1 MGENN
6 FLGRF
11 GEDGTI
17 KRTPIERRPLTSEEV
32 VEITKIEEESRQ
44 LLERQDA
51 EPDRP
56 PLTDEE
62 EKESARKRLLVRQSL
77 MNQNPEK
84 K

>member
-1 MGENN
+1 MPFNEKGK
-6 FLGRF
+6 
-11 GEDGTI
+11 I
-17 KRTPIERRPLTSEEV
+17 IRTSQPKPLSPEE
-32 VEITKIEEESRQ
+32 ELEKTKLEEESRR
-44 LLERQDA
+44 LFERQDA